1 MGERTR
7 RPRSSRNR
15 RLALI
20 DMRTAE
26 EVTQQWRQHLQHGG
40 AFGPPGGRAHSL
52 VTLMLVGPLAMPFE
66 LPAKTVYC
74 GAEGTGY
81 EITGFGATLKKEL
94 AAWVKA
100 NASPDATD
108 HAPTTKMPKLTR
120 EKKR

>member
-20 DMRTAE
+20 EMKTPAE
-26 EVTQQWRQHLQHGG
+26 VEAQWKHLAHGG
-40 AFGPPGGRAHSL
+40 AYGPPGGRAHSL

-66 LPAKTVYC
+66 LPAKCVYA
-74 GAEGTGY
+74 GPDGSGY
-81 EITGFGATLKKEL
+81 EITGFNATLKNEL

-100 NASPDATD
+100 NAAPDALD
-108 HAPTTKMPKLTR
+108 HASTTKMPKLTR
-120 EKKR
+120 EKK

>member
-20 DMRTAE
+20 EMETAA
-26 EVTQQWRQHLQHGG
+26 EVEAQWKQHLAHGG
-40 AFGPPGGRAHSL
+40 AYGPPGGRAHSL

-66 LPAKTVYC
+66 LPAKCVYA
-74 GAEGTGY
+74 GPEGSGY
-81 EITGFGATLKKEL
+81 EITGYNAALKNEL

-100 NASPDATD
+100 NSMPNAHE

-120 EKKR
+120 EKK